1 MILSPRFCDTEL
13 GPPAARGL
21 GPDAHC
27 QCRRRAGTGAAAPG
41 RSGSGYAS
49 HCERLSYHRGV
60 LVSNE
65 LRLIPSH
72 GPTESDSGG
81 RGTRAVTVSTVTVTV
96 SA

>member
-1 MILSPRFCDTEL
+1 MTLSL
-13 GPPAARGL
+13 A
-21 GPDAHC
+21 
-27 QCRRRAGTGAAAPG
+27 RRRPGDSARMLTVSAGAGLAQAPRPPG

-49 HCERLSYHRGV
+49 HGERLSYHRGV